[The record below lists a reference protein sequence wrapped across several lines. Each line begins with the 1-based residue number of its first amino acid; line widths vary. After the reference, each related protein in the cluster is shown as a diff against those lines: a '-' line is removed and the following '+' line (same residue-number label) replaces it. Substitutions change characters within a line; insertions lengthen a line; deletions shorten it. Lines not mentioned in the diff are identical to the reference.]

1 MEFWFILFG
10 SVALIILF
18 PFIRCFFKRLVCA
31 TKIKRMCQRK
41 NFVTHP
47 THPLWFLGNKKA
59 KNCDLYI
66 ETPTQMFS
74 IKLFGAPRRL
84 SILTIKEN
92 GNYFFRSYIVLVS
105 YGAGFHIP
113 FDGRE
118 KKMPRFDFRYKYQDM
133 WYEKD
138 TQDILLAN
146 PAPMEF
152 RYQPNHG
159 AESIV
164 CVGDTVGGMEIFSLQ
179 HLLKVLESI

>member
-1 MEFWFILFG
+1 MNFWLVLLGIIAF
-10 SVALIILF
+10 VILF
-18 PFIRCFFKRLVCA
+18 PFIRCLFKRLICVA
-31 TKIKRMCQRK
+31 KIKRMCKRK
-41 NFVTHP
+41 SLVAHP
-47 THPLWFLGNKKA
+47 THPLWLLGSKNAKK
-59 KNCDLYI
+59 CDLYI
-66 ETPTQMFS
+66 ETPTQVFA

-146 PAPMEF
+146 PAPVEF

-164 CVGDTVGGMEIFSLQ
+164 CVGDTVNNMELSSLQ
-179 HLLKVLESI
+179 HFLKELESI

>member
-1 MEFWFILFG
+1 MEFWLILVG
-10 SVALIILF
+10 IVVLVLLF
-18 PFIRCFFKRLVCA
+18 PLIRCLFKRVVCA

-47 THPLWFLGNKKA
+47 THPLWFLGSKKA

-92 GNYFFRSYIVLVS
+92 GNYFFRSYIILVS
-105 YGAGFHIP
+105 YGAGFHVP
-113 FDGRE
+113 LDGRE
-118 KKMPRFDFRYKYQDM
+118 KKMPKFDFRHQCKKEWQD
-133 WYEKD
+133 EKVRN
-138 TQDILLAN
+138 ILLAN
-146 PAPMEF
+146 PVPMEF
-152 RYQPNHG
+152 RFQPNHG

-164 CVGDTVGGMEIFSLQ
+164 CVGDTVNNMELSSLQ
-179 HLLKVLESI
+179 HFLKELESI